1 MRKVEDKVISSLV
14 THDVDLAIWDLGIIL
29 SNSEWCC
36 LVDILDMLLSLE
48 V

>member
-1 MRKVEDKVISSLV
+1 MRKVEDEVIHRVV
-14 THDVDLAIWDLGIIL
+14 THDVDTAIWNLGIIL

-36 LVDILDMLLSLE
+36 LVEILDMLLSLE